1 MPKDLGAPRR
11 QEDGL
16 DGDGIETPLKG
27 VVMGETHTLGQW
39 RNQFPSLF
47 PEASSGLSA
56 MRTPLSPREILT
68 CVSGELSPAES
79 RGWHPPR
86 SISRAW

>member
-16 DGDGIETPLKG
+16 DGDVIETPLKG

-47 PEASSGLSA
+47 PEASSGLLAS
-56 MRTPLSPREILT
+56 RTPLSPGRLIV
-68 CVSGELSPAES
+68 CPS
-79 RGWHPPR
+79 
-86 SISRAW
+86 